1 MNIIFKSKKFPYSSG
16 TPPFKKIFDDVNIFV
31 KSITFVNAPYKTLNE
46 NQCIKIK
53 INSSEILIN
62 PSQQISQPTQI
73 IVINELCKRFE
84 IQEQRA
90 TGDPTELVTTIIV
103 NIEESKQT
111 KINNSKVYK
120 FKGKKW
126 NKHLNNQ

>member
-1 MNIIFKSKKFPYSSG
+1 MNIIFKSKKFPHPQG

-31 KSITFVNAPYKTLNE
+31 KSITFVNAPYQALNE

-62 PSQQISQPTQI
+62 PNQAISQPTQI

-90 TGDPTELVTTIIV
+90 LGDHKELVTTIII
-103 NIEESKQT
+103 NIEENKQT
-111 KINNSKVYK
+111 KINSSKVYK
-120 FKGKKW
+120 FKGKK
-126 NKHLNNQ
+126 